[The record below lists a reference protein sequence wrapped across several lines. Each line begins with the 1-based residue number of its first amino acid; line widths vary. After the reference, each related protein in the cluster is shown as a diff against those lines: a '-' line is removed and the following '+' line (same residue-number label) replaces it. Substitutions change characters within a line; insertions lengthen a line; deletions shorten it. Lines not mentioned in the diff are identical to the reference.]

1 MFDPIFII
9 ENSISGLFSGGIYA
23 LIGLGIVFIFRATK
37 VFNFAHGA
45 VIMFGAYFY
54 FTFSDFASSLGL
66 SIWLVFLIS
75 LPLTF
80 ISSAVL
86 GVLIEK
92 FLMRPMMGQ
101 HPFPLIMITI
111 GLISVLEGLAAMIWT
126 PAAQYPKPLFPLNID
141 FIGSLA
147 INRQMFFS
155 FLLALLIFLII
166 SILFVRSKNG
176 VAIRA
181 TATDQSTAALMGINV
196 SRVFAI
202 SWIIACVTGS
212 LAGILLAP
220 LNSLTPSLGIVGLSV
235 ISVVILGG
243 LDSIIGV
250 LIAAFIIGWVEA
262 MASHFF
268 GGQYKEIVP
277 YIVVLLIIIIKPY
290 GLMGSQQIDRL

>member
-1 MFDPIFII
+1 MFDPIFIL

-23 LIGLGIVFIFRATK
+23 LIGLGIVFVFRATK

-45 VIMFGAYFY
+45 IIMFGAYFY
-54 FTFSDFASSLGL
+54 FTFSEIAFSFGL
-66 SIWLVFLIS
+66 PLWLVIIFS

-80 ISSAVL
+80 ISSAIL
-86 GVLIEK
+86 GLLIEK

-111 GLISVLEGLAAMIWT
+111 GLISILEGAASMIWT
-126 PAAQYPKPLFPLNID
+126 PAAQYPRALFPLNID

-147 INRQMFFS
+147 INRQMLFS
-155 FLLALLIFLII
+155 FILSLIIFIII
-166 SILFVRSKNG
+166 SILFIRSKSG

-196 SRVFAI
+196 SKIFSL

-250 LIAAFIIGWVEA
+250 LIAAFLIGWIES
-262 MASHFF
+262 MASHFL

-277 YIVVLLIIIIKPY
+277 YVVVLLIIIIKPY
-290 GLMGSQQIDRL
+290 GLMGTRQIDRL

>member
-9 ENSISGLFSGGIYA
+9 ENSLSGLFLGGIYS
-23 LIGLGIVFIFRATK
+23 LIGLGVVFIFRATK

-45 VIMFGAYFY
+45 TIMFGAYLY
-54 FTFSDFASSLGL
+54 FTFSEIIASFGIPL
-66 SIWLVFLIS
+66 WCVFLFS
-75 LPLTF
+75 LPLT
-80 ISSAVL
+80 IVSSAFL
-86 GVLIEK
+86 GILIEK

-111 GLISVLEGLAAMIWT
+111 GLISVLEGAAAMIWT
-126 PAAQYPKPLFPLNID
+126 PAAQYPKALFPLEID

-147 INRQMFFS
+147 INRQMLLS
-155 FLLALLIFLII
+155 FVLSLIIFLVVA
-166 SILFVRSKNG
+166 ILFVRSKNG

-196 SRVFAI
+196 PKIFSL
-202 SWIIACVTGS
+202 SWIIACATGS

-220 LNSLTPSLGIVGLSV
+220 LNSLTPSLGVVGLSV

-250 LIAAFIIGWVEA
+250 LIAAFLIGWIEA
-262 MASHFF
+262 MAGHFF
-268 GGQYKEIVP
+268 GGQFKEIVP
-277 YIVVLLIIIIKPY
+277 YIIVLIIIIIKPY
-290 GLMGSQQIDRL
+290 GLMGTRQIDRL

>member
-54 FTFSDFASSLGL
+54 FTFSDFASSFGL

-262 MASHFF
+262 MASHFL

-277 YIVVLLIIIIKPY
+277 YVVVLLIIIIKPY
-290 GLMGSQQIDRL
+290 GLMGSEQIDRL